1 MRFKSNGS
9 LKAAILPP
17 RIKARAPL
25 FHTRPQL
32 VMPQNLCLRIIPF
45 QLPQQVHQRAFL
57 RIRARIG
64 GTSFFGE
71 STFVADAD
79 ALVVPAGGVGAYL
92 MHGAADVHL
101 AVAGDVEMI
110 ADVGKAAGEMAAAQG
125 GERKVAIAT
134 CGAAMN
140 YQEADLPIVLVETA

>member
-1 MRFKSNGS
+1 
-9 LKAAILPP
+9 
-17 RIKARAPL
+17 
-25 FHTRPQL
+25 
-32 VMPQNLCLRIIPF
+32 MPQNLSLRIIPF
-45 QLPQQVHQRAFL
+45 QLPQQVYQRAFL
-57 RIRARIG
+57 RIRARVG
-64 GTSFFGE
+64 GMSFLGD
-71 STFVADAD
+71 SALVADAD

-125 GERKVAIAT
+125 GRKVAIAT
-134 CGAAMN
+134 RGTAMN